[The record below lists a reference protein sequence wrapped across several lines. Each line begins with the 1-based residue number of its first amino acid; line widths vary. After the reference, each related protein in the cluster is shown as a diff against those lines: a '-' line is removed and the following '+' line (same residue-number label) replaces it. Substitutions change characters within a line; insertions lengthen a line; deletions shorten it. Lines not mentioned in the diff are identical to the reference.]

1 MAEFEDRL
9 SLGLISGVVVS
20 AWHELSGVPE
30 TALPELVERLARQ
43 RLLDAP
49 LEPAASR

>member
-1 MAEFEDRL
+1 MAEFEDQL

-30 TALPELVERLARQ
+30 TALPELVERLSRQ
-43 RLLDAP
+43 RLIDA
-49 LEPAASR
+49 LEPSTPR